1 MASQSSVVASNDVPS
16 LHAFNFDSFSV
27 RTINRDGEIW
37 FVANDVCAALEVANP
52 RDAISRLDE
61 DERSAVAITD
71 TRSKGSATQRRE
83 VTVINESGL
92 YSLILTSRK
101 PEAKRFKRWVTHE
114 VLPAIRKTGSYHHT
128 AEFEDRP
135 LGDVGEYI
143 VRSHGQFI
151 ACYITRHGEVSR
163 AVNGMVRQHF
173 NVRHASELTTAQLP
187 ELLSLLETWGDHAY
201 RLWRVLFQLETTAL
215 KQPRKPYRELYP
227 AWLVAEMEKIAVPDH
242 PDCVKHTVR
251 KELPDW
257 ARCRL
262 QRHAS

>member
-1 MASQSSVVASNDVPS
+1 MSSQSSVVASNDAPS

-37 FVANDVCAALEVANP
+37 FVANDVCSALEISNS
-52 RDAISRLDE
+52 RMAISRLDD
-61 DERSAVAITD
+61 DERSDVSIAD

-135 LGDVGEYI
+135 LGEVGEYI

-242 PDCVKHTVR
+242 QDCVKHTVR